1 MIINTGHKKTFYLAL
16 FAFVFL
22 SALLRNNTYSQP
34 GYIATDYKSLSIPA
48 DTIKKSVSDSI
59 AVDSAKIDYKEA
71 LIDSIIKFGK
81 NYLGKPYRYHI
92 SNTRRFDCSGYVSF
106 IFSKFGYSLPPSS
119 SGMAYVGEKIS
130 KENARKGDLILF
142 KGRSTKSSRVGHV
155 ALIIDVDDKGIVMMH
170 SSSRGILIEHYA
182 NNDYYKRRY
191 VMCRRLK
198 L

>member
-1 MIINTGHKKTFYLAL
+1 MIINTGHKKTFYMAI
-16 FAFVFL
+16 FAVVFI

-34 GYIATDYKSLSIPA
+34 GNYIADYKSLQVPA
-48 DTIKKSVSDSI
+48 DTIKKSVSDSLAI
-59 AVDSAKIDYKEA
+59 DSLNCEYKEA
-71 LIDSIIKFGK
+71 LIDSIIKLGK
-81 NYLGKPYRYHI
+81 IYLGKPYRYHI
-92 SNTRRFDCSGYVSF
+92 TNTRRFDCSGYVSF

-119 SGMAYVGEKIS
+119 SGMAYVGQKIS
-130 KENARKGDLILF
+130 MEKARKGDLILF